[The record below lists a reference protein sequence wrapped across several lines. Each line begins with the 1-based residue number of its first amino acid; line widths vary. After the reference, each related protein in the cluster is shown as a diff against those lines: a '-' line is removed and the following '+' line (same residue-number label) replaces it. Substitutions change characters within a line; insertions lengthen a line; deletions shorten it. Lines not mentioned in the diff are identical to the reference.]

1 MNTKALGI
9 STIVS
14 IWFVVTIT
22 IIGERV
28 KPFKDFLASL
38 TGHHWVTKG
47 AGAFVLY
54 ILLYALLAR
63 LVHDSDD
70 TKPIYGAVLSAVT
83 GGLVLFLFFL
93 LHFLL

>member
-14 IWFVVTIT
+14 VWFVVAIT
-22 IIGERV
+22 IIGELV

-47 AGAFVLY
+47 IGALVVY
-54 ILLYALLAR
+54 VLLYALFAR
-63 LVHDSDD
+63 IVQDSDN
-70 TKPIYGAVLSAVT
+70 TKPIYGAALSAVV
-83 GGLVLFLFFL
+83 GGLVLFLFFA